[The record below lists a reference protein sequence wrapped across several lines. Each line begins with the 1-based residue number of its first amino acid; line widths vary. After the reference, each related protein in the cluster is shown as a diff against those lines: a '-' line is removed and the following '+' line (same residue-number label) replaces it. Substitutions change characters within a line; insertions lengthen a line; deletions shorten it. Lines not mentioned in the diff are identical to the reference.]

1 MQIQRSK
8 LLDSLKLA
16 LSGCGEDQTFDAA
29 IFHDGWLS
37 SYNETISVSA
47 RVEDLAGLDAT
58 IKIKDFQKLV
68 QRLKGDMIEITDS
81 EGSLILECG
90 NTHAEL
96 AKFPDAIS
104 QYIKAL
110 NLDKIQ
116 WTELP
121 KDFSSMVALCRL
133 DNHKFKFP
141 MVAFDGTNVIADEA
155 IRANFGTLDAEMPK
169 FSLHTAVA
177 KELLAMGKLESY
189 CLQDPWLHVFT
200 ASGAIFSCKLHTE
213 AYPIAQRLN
222 KRKEIEGLR
231 PVFTAPIPSDLAEV
245 VDRVE
250 TFAVASAT
258 GALAVTV
265 QLTPEA
271 MILKTSK
278 EAGNVRE
285 SIFLDTELPEGTDVC
300 FEASVP
306 YLREAAK
313 KVQEFSLVE
322 MPTRPKVPDMDP
334 SQWPTVMMPTLLFRG
349 PGFLQWVMVIAK

>member
-1 MQIQRSK
+1 MQIQRAK
-8 LLDSLKLA
+8 LLDALKLA

-37 SYNETISVSA
+37 SYNDTISVSA
-47 RVEDLAGLDAT
+47 RVADLDGLDAT
-58 IKIKDFQKLV
+58 IKIKEFQKLV
-68 QRLKGDMIEITDS
+68 QKLKGDTIDITDS
-81 EGSLILECG
+81 ADMLILDCG

-110 NLDKIQ
+110 NLGEIK
-116 WTELP
+116 WAELP
-121 KDFSSMVALCRL
+121 KDFSSMVSLCRL

-141 MVAFDGTNVIADEA
+141 MVTFDGTDVVADEG
-155 IRANFGTLDAEMPK
+155 IRANFGTLDAEMPR

-189 CLQDPWLHVFT
+189 CIQDPWLHVFT
-200 ASGAIFSCKLHTE
+200 AAGAIFSCKLHTE
-213 AYPIAQRLN
+213 AYPLSQRMT
-222 KRKEIEGLR
+222 KRMEMEALT
-231 PVFTAPIPSDLAEV
+231 PVFRAPIPSDLAEV

-265 QLTPEA
+265 QLTSES

-285 SIFLDTELPEGTDVC
+285 TIFLDTELPEGTDIC

-313 KVQEFSLVE
+313 KVQEFSMVE
-322 MPTRPKVPDMDP
+322 VPTRPKVPDQDP
-334 SQWPTVMMPTLLFRG
+334 SQWPVVYMPTLLFRG
-349 PGFLQWVMVIAK
+349 PGFLQWVMVVSK